1 MTYIYDWQYSMAHLW
16 KPLYRRKISQISF
29 TQAEL

>member
-1 MTYIYDWQYSMAHLW
+1 MASINEENG
-16 KPLYRRKISQISF
+16 PPIDAKISQISF